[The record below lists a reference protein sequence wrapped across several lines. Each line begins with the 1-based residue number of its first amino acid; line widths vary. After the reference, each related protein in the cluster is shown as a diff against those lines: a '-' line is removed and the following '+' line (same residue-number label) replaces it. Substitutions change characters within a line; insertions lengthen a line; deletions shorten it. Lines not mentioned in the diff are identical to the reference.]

1 MILRMS
7 YDVHHVIG
15 QFHNWLKF
23 TTLFPTHSRWL
34 KPRMCVPLLE
44 CYMRFMGLI
53 VLVMILVGCKRNAG
67 GASDPQTLNAGYGR
81 KKIFLWNKRIKSS
94 FDSIQ
99 RSCWYYKEVSPS
111 LGLSDNDAMLT
122 SSKLNEYAIHDG
134 HIQKQLQNIVR
145 EKLINMGAEF
155 VPCGLATVSVGAAI
169 ASGGASAIA
178 FGVSSAWMANNCI
191 KNSLNIA
198 RYAKE
203 FRGSSDAL
211 ASLETNET
219 RLGTIFPASKA
230 ETDLFREAVRRA
242 RQLGLED
249 KVSCPKATHF
259 AAEIKS
265 QRRSAE

>member
-1 MILRMS
+1 MR
-7 YDVHHVIG
+7 
-15 QFHNWLKF
+15 
-23 TTLFPTHSRWL
+23 
-34 KPRMCVPLLE
+34 LLS
-44 CYMRFMGLI
+44 LV
-53 VLVMILVGCKRNAG
+53 VLVMFSVGCKVKAVDE
-67 GASDPQTLNAGYGR
+67 SDPQTLNASYGR
-81 KKIFLWNKRIKSS
+81 KKIFLWNKRVKSS

-134 HIQKQLQNIVR
+134 HIQKQLQNIVK

-155 VPCGLATVSVGAAI
+155 VPCGLATVSVAAAI

-203 FRGSSDAL
+203 FRGTSEGI

-219 RLGTIFPASKA
+219 LLGTIFPASKA
-230 ETDLFREAVRRA
+230 ETDIFREAIRRA

-249 KVSCPKATHF
+249 KVACPKATQF

-265 QRRSAE
+265 QKHSR